1 MLAFKKK
8 KKKCNDKATHN
19 DKRRGGNKEERE
31 EKKKKES
38 KKRSVTYHRRAAFFF
53 FSDVELR
60 SKLSMQES
68 QRWKQYQQKKKA
80 KKILQCFACYTHVLF
95 FFFLLYFQC
104 ECSRNSCQATTLAER
119 CLIFSTF
126 LCVVSRFFFFFF
138 FRFFSFAFSVVC
150 DGCVNAS
157 LSTFFSRLS
166 LSSLFI
172 LRIFFFPPFFLLIC
186 FPAFIVPFFFK
197 YLTQKKKKIPKTYA
211 C

>member
-1 MLAFKKK
+1 M
-8 KKKCNDKATHN
+8 
-19 DKRRGGNKEERE
+19 
-31 EKKKKES
+31 
-38 KKRSVTYHRRAAFFF
+38 
-53 FSDVELR
+53 
-60 SKLSMQES
+60 
-68 QRWKQYQQKKKA
+68 
-80 KKILQCFACYTHVLF
+80 LQCFACYTHVLF

-172 LRIFFFPPFFLLIC
+172 LRIFFF
-186 FPAFIVPFFFK
+186 FPLSFYLFVSLHEWYLFFFK
-197 YLTQKKKKIPKTYA
+197 SLTLKKKKKTENVRLLKKKKKEA
-211 C
+211 TLFFSGFFFF